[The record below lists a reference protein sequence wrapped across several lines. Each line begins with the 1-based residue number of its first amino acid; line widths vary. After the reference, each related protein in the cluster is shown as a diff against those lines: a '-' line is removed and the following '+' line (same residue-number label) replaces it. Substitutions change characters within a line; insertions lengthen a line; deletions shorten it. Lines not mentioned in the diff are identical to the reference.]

1 MCAVSLSTVESKR
14 VLSFNKRSF
23 VQGGLLYENHWYHF
37 SCGWYPGVSML
48 NFPGLA
54 KPACIRT
61 VYKCFCLQ
69 LDKRS
74 KPDRPQ
80 IDFGPRSNLDTRAAR
95 RAARPKTCIETVNM
109 FLAYGSRTDRPQIDS
124 RSIRDRHQIDSRSTP
139 DRHQISPKIESRSI
153 PDRPDID
160 SRSTPGSTQGRPQGR
175 PRSTLDRTQSC
186 DEEF

>member
-1 MCAVSLSTVESKR
+1 
-14 VLSFNKRSF
+14 
-23 VQGGLLYENHWYHF
+23 
-37 SCGWYPGVSML
+37 ML

-109 FLAYGSRTDRPQIDS
+109 FLAYGSRTDR
-124 RSIRDRHQIDSRSTP
+124 HQIDSISTP
-139 DRHQISPKIESRSI
+139 DRHQIIPRSRA
-153 PDRPDID
+153 DRSQID
-160 SRSTPGSTQGRPQGR
+160 PTSTADRHQGR
-175 PRSTLDRTQSC
+175 PRVDPRVDPGRPWIGPNLAMRSF
-186 DEEF
+186 EIH

>member
-54 KPACIRT
+54 TPTCIRT

-80 IDFGPRSNLDTRAAR
+80 IDFGPRSTLDTRAAR

-124 RSIRDRHQIDSRSTP
+124 RSIRDRQQIDSRSTP
-139 DRHQISPKIESRSI
+139 DRHQII
-153 PDRPDID
+153 
-160 SRSTPGSTQGRPQGR
+160 PGSRAD
-175 PRSTLDRTQSC
+175 RSQIDPTSTAD
-186 DEEF
+186 